1 MTFRGLR
8 LAVLIGAGA
17 AGLLATAGCGEAV
30 RQGTG
35 SAFLVMDSLLGAQG
49 GGDSQTFGNVLQSD
63 VSTNG
68 GVFEDP
74 GRVTLRLAAKD
85 ITTPLG
91 SNNTVTINRYRVV
104 FRRSDGR
111 NQPGSDV
118 PHAFDGAVTFSVGT
132 EPVSAGFT
140 LVRAQAKLE
149 PPLITLVNAPNFFGG
164 GVVISTLADV
174 TFYGRDQTGHDVS
187 VSGTLSVNF
196 ADWADRD

>member
-49 GGDSQTFGNVLQSD
+49 GSDSQTFGNVLQSD

-85 ITTPLG
+85 VTTPLS

-118 PHAFDGAVTFSVGT
+118 PHAFDGAVTFSVGA